1 MEIRQKSIEKIGL
14 LMREL
19 LKNQCNATYSPYSAC
34 SNHKVSP
41 STILAMEN
49 LQLIVFVGSNFY
61 CTYKLVEPILAR
73 KVSVERNKILYKYKE
88 VETKEVVKIEETK
101 TISSFD
107 CFTDQDLAEELK
119 KRGYLGTL
127 NKSTTISL

>member
-19 LKNQCNATYSPYSAC
+19 LKNQYNATYSPYSAC

-49 LQLIVFVGSNFY
+49 LKLIIFVDRNFY
-61 CTYKLVEPILAR
+61 CTYKFVEPILAR
-73 KVSVERNKILYKYKE
+73 KVAVERNEILYKYKDIE
-88 VETKEVVKIEETK
+88 MKEVVKIEETK

-107 CFTDQDLAEELK
+107 CFTDQDLVEELK

-127 NKSTTISL
+127 NKSTIISL